1 MEGGGPL
8 AAKKDGEEL
17 IKFLAEQ
24 VATYVQ
30 TPKEVRK
37 HAKQIEKAN
46 KESWQSR
53 WFGMLPL
60 AIGMVAQQFR
70 KSKRTPPQS

>member
-8 AAKKDGEEL
+8 AAKEGEEL

-24 VATYVQ
+24 IVTYIE
-30 TPKEVRK
+30 TPKELRK
-37 HAKQIEKAN
+37 HAKQINKAN

-60 AIGMVAQQFR
+60 AIGMMAQQFR
-70 KSKRTPPQS
+70 KNKRTPPQS